1 MEHRPLAYLDPVDPA
16 TVWNSEPGD
25 FVPWLEAPDN
35 LRRLGDALG
44 LDLVPVGREVPAG
57 RFRADFV
64 CRDRRTDSTVVI
76 EAQLG
81 ASDHSHLGQLLT
93 YSEGLEADVVVWLGT
108 RFHDEHRA
116 VLGRLNRSIDL
127 DLRCFAVAIDLWQID
142 GSPTAPQFTVLAAPG
157 DWSRPRRS
165 GKSAGAP
172 AVGREPDKDPPVEP
186 GHDVDAAGNGRR
198 HQPRLRGA
206 YRDRQAPGFAKDPG
220 RHRKGAGHAARHAG
234 RMRGAPCHGARNR
247 RAEGDG
253 GMIVSA
259 APAFGG
265 GALRRPCRWREIRAK
280 VLLPQFARLP
290 FGRKISFV
298 WTTFTVM
305 PGLVPG
311 IHIGQARRRV
321 VDGRNKS
328 GHDVSVKVCK

>member
-157 DWSRPRRS
+157 DWSRPAAQARAPGRPPLDENPIRIRRLS
-165 GKSAGAP
+165 RGMTLTQLAT
-172 AVGREPDKDPPVEP
+172 
-186 GHDVDAAGNGRR
+186 AAGISPACVGHIETGRR
-198 HQPRLRGA
+198 RGSPRTLAAIARA
-206 YRDRQAPGFAKDPG
+206 LDTPPGTPG
-220 RHRKGAGHAARHAG
+220 GCGEHRAMEPETGERKGT
-234 RMRGAPCHGARNR
+234 
-247 RAEGDG
+247 
-253 GMIVSA
+253 
-259 APAFGG
+259 
-265 GALRRPCRWREIRAK
+265 AK
-280 VLLPQFARLP
+280 
-290 FGRKISFV
+290 
-298 WTTFTVM
+298 
-305 PGLVPG
+305 
-311 IHIGQARRRV
+311 
-321 VDGRNKS
+321 
-328 GHDVSVKVCK
+328 